1 MGMTM
6 VEKILAAH
14 AGLDEVRPGEIV
26 TCEADWVVH
35 VDLMFTVG
43 TPMPKRVHR
52 PDRQIVVMDH
62 SIPACAVKD
71 ADTGVKI
78 RDMVARLE
86 IPHFF
91 DVGNHG
97 ISHQI
102 LAEHGYALP
111 GMLLVCCDSHTGASG
126 AFNCAARALGTLDS
140 VAVACKGKTWF
151 QVSPT
156 IRYDLEG
163 KLQERVNTKDVFLYI
178 AGEYGDA
185 TNHSIEFSGS
195 GIANL
200 SIGERQTLATM
211 CTEIGADF
219 PIFPCDDRLIEYL
232 DGRARET
239 FTPVESDPD
248 AEYEDIRRIDL
259 GEVVPYVALL
269 HSVPKN
275 CAPVSEIGKQKIHQA
290 FVGSCANGRLED
302 IAAAAEIVKGKKVVP
317 GVRLIVTPAS
327 QRVYMDALRA
337 GYFETLVESGAV
349 VTNSTCG
356 PCYGGSM
363 GIVGAGERCVT
374 SSPRNFKGRMG
385 SSDSEI
391 FLASPATVV
400 ASALT
405 GYITDPRDIE
415 TR

>member
-1 MGMTM
+1 
-6 VEKILAAH
+6 
-14 AGLDEVRPGEIV
+14 
-26 TCEADWVVH
+26 
-35 VDLMFTVG
+35 
-43 TPMPKRVHR
+43 
-52 PDRQIVVMDH
+52 
-62 SIPACAVKD
+62 
-71 ADTGVKI
+71 
-78 RDMVARLE
+78 
-86 IPHFF
+86 
-91 DVGNHG
+91 
-97 ISHQI
+97 
-102 LAEHGYALP
+102 
-111 GMLLVCCDSHTGASG
+111 
-126 AFNCAARALGTLDS
+126 
-140 VAVACKGKTWF
+140 
-151 QVSPT
+151 
-156 IRYDLEG
+156 
-163 KLQERVNTKDVFLYI
+163 
-178 AGEYGDA
+178 
-185 TNHSIEFSGS
+185 
-195 GIANL
+195 
-200 SIGERQTLATM
+200 M

-219 PIFPCDDRLIEYL
+219 PIFPCDDRLIEYF
-232 DGRARET
+232 DGRAIET

-259 GEVVPYVALL
+259 GEVVPYVALP